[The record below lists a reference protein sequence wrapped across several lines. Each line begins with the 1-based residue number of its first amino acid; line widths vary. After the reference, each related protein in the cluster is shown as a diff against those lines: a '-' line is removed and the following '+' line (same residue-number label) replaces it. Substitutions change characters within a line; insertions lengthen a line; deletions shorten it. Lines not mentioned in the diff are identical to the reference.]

1 MTEETYPC
9 PRCQAG
15 ILHLRYV
22 TYYTRLDDELLVV
35 PNFPA
40 WQCDVCGYLE
50 YDAAAL
56 NHLHVLLSAPLQHE
70 HRAARKGKSKSPRA
84 KPPS

>member
-1 MTEETYPC
+1 MDQEPTFSC

-15 ILHLRYV
+15 VLHLRYV
-22 TYYTRLDDELLVV
+22 TYYTHLGRDLLTV

-50 YDAAAL
+50 YDPKAL
-56 NHLHVLLSAPLQHE
+56 NYLRVLLSAPLQHE
-70 HRAARKGKSKSPRA
+70 PVHRRSKSSSSSSR
-84 KPPS
+84 PS

>member
-1 MTEETYPC
+1 MNQEPTYPC

-15 ILHLRYV
+15 VLHLRYV
-22 TYYTRLDDELLVV
+22 TYYTHLGDDLLTV

-50 YDAAAL
+50 YDPKAL
-56 NHLHVLLSAPLQHE
+56 NFLHVLLSAPLQHE
-70 HRAARKGKSKSPRA
+70 PVQRRGEASRSPRH
-84 KPPS
+84 PS

>member
-1 MTEETYPC
+1 MSETETTFPC

-15 ILHLRYV
+15 VLHLRYV
-22 TYYTRLDDELLVV
+22 TYYTRLGHDLLVV

-50 YDAAAL
+50 YDPKAL
-56 NHLHVLLSAPLQHE
+56 NYLHVLLSAPLQHE
-70 HRAARKGKSKSPRA
+70 HRSRP
-84 KPPS
+84 KPPSSHHPSS